1 MNALIDH
8 QAERA
13 LIGEMLQYPECSR
26 HLSELSPEDFDEPQA
41 AAAFAGMASL
51 KAQKA
56 TIDIITLPAEVKRL
70 SQMDVTTYLMECA
83 MTGVTGVASAG
94 HAKIVQDTSR
104 RRKLYKTLRGEA
116 DKLIDIRN
124 DTDEITQSVG
134 TAIKGASARN
144 TLVSFRDSVGEA
156 FDAMEYA
163 AKLRQT
169 GESPAIRTGIPLL
182 DNITGGLWPGQNTV
196 LAASTGAGKSAFA
209 MEIAFNAAMKS
220 KRVMIC
226 SAEMTRL
233 QYTQR
238 IMARLTGI
246 PLDHIING
254 DIGDQQWQL
263 VGDMASE
270 IAKMNDGFL
279 TDTYAIETLQSIV
292 DANPPD
298 LLIVDYLQLLD
309 TKRRTENENIRLGVI
324 STTIK
329 RMAVSNNIPVLSL
342 SQLSRQEGRAAV
354 MPILKD
360 LRGSGSIEQDADTV
374 IFLHNPEAPS
384 DKSVRDNDKDMCR
397 LCLDSAGKPGE
408 KRYIVVNVAK
418 QRQGRRLAMFPLIF
432 EPEVMRFTQI
442 DRRGQ

>member
-1 MNALIDH
+1 
-8 QAERA
+8 
-13 LIGEMLQYPECSR
+13 
-26 HLSELSPEDFDEPQA
+26 
-41 AAAFAGMASL
+41 
-51 KAQKA
+51 
-56 TIDIITLPAEVKRL
+56 
-70 SQMDVTTYLMECA
+70 
-83 MTGVTGVASAG
+83 
-94 HAKIVQDTSR
+94 
-104 RRKLYKTLRGEA
+104 
-116 DKLIDIRN
+116 
-124 DTDEITQSVG
+124 
-134 TAIKGASARN
+134 
-144 TLVSFRDSVGEA
+144 
-156 FDAMEYA
+156 
-163 AKLRQT
+163 
-169 GESPAIRTGIPLL
+169 
-182 DNITGGLWPGQNTV
+182 
-196 LAASTGAGKSAFA
+196 
-209 MEIAFNAAMKS
+209 MEIAVNAASKG

-270 IAKMNDGFL
+270 IAKMSDGFL

-442 DRRGQ
+442 DRRA